1 MDPRFHEYYERE
13 LRHIKKTAT
22 EFAREF
28 PKIAQRLTLDGVEC
42 TDPYVERLLEGFA
55 FLAARV
61 QLKLDAEF
69 PNFTQ
74 HLLEIIYPNFLSPT
88 PSLAIVRFVP
98 DYGDPDLAGGV
109 AVARGT
115 KLRARL
121 GGNINT
127 VCEFR
132 TAHALDLW
140 PLEIAAAKFV
150 AFPPE
155 LPRDIAPPE
164 SIKGSL
170 RIRLNC
176 RGEASFDKLPLD
188 RLDFHISGDEHV
200 ATRVYEHIFGGCAG
214 ILVQGM
220 RRGQKVARLLPAAS
234 LHRLGFYDDDA
245 LLPLSARSFRGYRLL
260 QEYAAFPARYLFFRL
275 AGLRE
280 AIQSCDGKSIELSLL
295 LTRADTQL
303 ENLVDTDSLCL
314 FATPAVN
321 LFEKLADPIDLSY
334 RLPEYHVVA
343 DRTNSLDYEIH
354 SITAV
359 TGHGS
364 GMEFERP
371 FRPLYASQDD
381 SPSAGEAFYTLR
393 RELRVPTGKQKL
405 HDSRTSYTGTEVYLS
420 VVDTR
425 AAPFP
430 VGIRQLAVKTIC
442 SNRDLPIMITQGAE
456 LDCDL
461 PVSAVRCI
469 RGPSRPLAPRLEG
482 AAVWQSINHLA
493 LNYLSLTDTTPA
505 EGALAL
511 RQMLELYGLTEQ
523 SPMRKQLQG
532 VRAVELQPIVRRL
545 PSRGPIALGRGLE
558 IRLTCDPVAFEGM
571 SPFLLGAVLEEFF
584 ARHASLN
591 AITET
596 VLQVVGRGEIMRW
609 KPRIALRPVL

>member
-1 MDPRFHEYYERE
+1 MDPRFYEYYDQE
-13 LRHIKKTAT
+13 LRHIKETAA

-42 TDPYVERLLEGFA
+42 SDPYVERLLEGFA

-74 HLLEIIYPNFLSPT
+74 HLLEIIYPNFLAPT
-88 PSLAIVRFVP
+88 PSLAIVRFEP
-98 DYGDPDLAGGV
+98 DFGDPDLAGGITV
-109 AVARGT
+109 PRGT
-115 KLRARL
+115 RLRARP
-121 GGNINT
+121 GGNVDT

-132 TAHALDLW
+132 SAHNIELW
-140 PLEIAAAKFV
+140 PLEVAAAKFI

-155 LPRDIAPPE
+155 LPRDVDCPDSLKA
-164 SIKGSL
+164 SL
-170 RIRLNC
+170 RIRLTC
-176 RGEASFDKLPLD
+176 RGDASFDKLPLD
-188 RLDFHISGDEHV
+188 RLDFYISGDERV
-200 ATRVYEHIFGGCAG
+200 ATRVYEQVFGGCAG
-214 ILVQGM
+214 ILVQGT
-220 RRGQKVARLLPAAS
+220 RRGQKFARLLPVTS
-234 LHRLGFYDDDA
+234 LQRLGFYDDDA
-245 LLPLSARSFRGYRLL
+245 LLPPAARSFRGYRLL

-280 AIQSCDGKSIELSLL
+280 ALQMCEGKSVELSLL
-295 LTRADTQL
+295 LTRADNQL

-321 LFEKLADPIDLSY
+321 LFEKPADPIDLTF

-343 DRTNSLDYEIH
+343 DRGKSLDYEIH
-354 SITAV
+354 SVTAV
-359 TGHGS
+359 TGQGS

-381 SPSAGEAFYTLR
+381 SPGAGDAFYTLR
-393 RELRVPTGKQKL
+393 RELRVPTGKKRQ

-420 VVDTR
+420 IVDTQ

-430 VGIRQLAVKTIC
+430 ANVRQLSVMTVC
-442 SNRDLPIMITQGAE
+442 SNRDLPILIAQGAE
-456 LDCDL
+456 LECDL

-469 RGPSRPLAPRLEG
+469 RGPSLPLAPRLEG

-505 EGALAL
+505 EGAQAL

-523 SPMRKQLQG
+523 SPMRKQLHG
-532 VRAVELQPIVRRL
+532 VRAVEVKPIVRRL

-558 IRLTCDPVAFEGM
+558 IRLTCDATAFEGM

-596 VLQVVGRGEIMRW
+596 VLIVQGRGEIMRW